1 MKRKIKLIAIDN
13 RYKESAYPYQ
23 CIFDEALK
31 TYRTGQHI
39 DTNDPS
45 TRNNLT
51 VEEMTGEVQLSEEKR
66 KRFPYVL
73 NPLPQ
78 INFYNNQEFDL
89 STDESGN
96 VLNPRDAALVKLLKE
111 HGYMVA
117 HSREQVVP
125 KKHYFYIKDDIYEAE
140 QRVTKSDKTYQAEK
154 FIREDVDEDGLRDI
168 GMVLAYKVKDFR
180 YSPDGETSDLLLK
193 DKIIELCKNNP
204 EKVLEC
210 KQPGTADDIYVLK
223 LSLHGFI
230 TRRGTDFYD
239 GSKFIGKD
247 LEDVKKF
254 MSLEENTALVS
265 KWNRLLAE
273 KEGRKPDVEKFK
285 GTEKDEMYEKI
296 KDKTLPNLRRYAGMK
311 GFPKDEW
318 DDISSEEDMIKYMV
332 SKV

>member
-1 MKRKIKLIAIDN
+1 MKRKVKLIAVDN
-13 RYKESAYPYQ
+13 RYKETAYPYQ
-23 CIFDEALK
+23 CVFDEALK

-39 DTNDPS
+39 DNSDPK
-45 TRNNLT
+45 TRDNLT

-66 KRFPYVL
+66 KRFPYVI

-89 STDESGN
+89 STDESGKH
-96 VLNPRDAALVKLLKE
+96 LNPRDAALVNLLKK

-117 HSREQVVP
+117 VTREEVIP
-125 KKHYFYIKDDIYEAE
+125 KRHMFYIKDDIYEAE
-140 QRVTKSDKTYQAEK
+140 QRVSKSDKAYQAEK
-154 FIREDVDEDGLRDI
+154 YIREELKGDGLRDV

-180 YSPDGETSDLLLK
+180 YNPDTESDLMLK
-193 DKIIELCKNNP
+193 DKIIELCKTKP

-210 KQPGTADDIYVLK
+210 KQPGTNDDIYVLK
-223 LSLHGFI
+223 LSLHNFI

-247 LEDVKKF
+247 LDDVKKF
-254 MSLEENTALVS
+254 MNLEENTALVS

-273 KEGRKPDVEKFK
+273 KEGRVTDTTQYK
-285 GTEKDEMYEKI
+285 GTEKEEMYEKI
-296 KDKTLPNLRRYAGMK
+296 KDKTMPNLRRYAGLK
-311 GFPKDEW
+311 QFPKDEW
-318 DDISSEEDMIKYMV
+318 DSISSEEEMIKYML